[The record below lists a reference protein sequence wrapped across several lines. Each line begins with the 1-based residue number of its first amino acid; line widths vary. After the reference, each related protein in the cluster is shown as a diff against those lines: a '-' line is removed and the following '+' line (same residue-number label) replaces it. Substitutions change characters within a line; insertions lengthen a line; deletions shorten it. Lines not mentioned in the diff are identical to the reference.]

1 MMRLSLMEVLALL
14 WKEDTSQN
22 EVAHDLA
29 QSIHDDVE
37 WDPALPTNPIDP
49 DWVPNGYGLIDD

>member
-37 WDPALPTNPIDP
+37 WDYTKPIDP
-49 DWVPNGYGLIDD
+49 DWTPEGYGLTDE